1 MGALDA
7 HVAFT
12 CRLVAMDTHEMLKRL
27 RRAVRDRD
35 RAEKE
40 IEELVPLARD
50 AGVTWEELHETSGLP
65 LSTLRSIH
73 YRAVRETDPDRLPP
87 SLQTRI
93 QAEPTPRT
101 YEDGSVGLTQ
111 LADRLDISRQTL
123 TRRLEK
129 GQYGERGTTWY
140 REPGARGAI
149 RILPEGV
156 ERATGAD
163 R

>member
-1 MGALDA
+1 
-7 HVAFT
+7 
-12 CRLVAMDTHEMLKRL
+12 MDTTEMLTRL

-40 IEELVPLARD
+40 IEELVPMARD
-50 AGVTWEELHETSGLP
+50 AGVTWEELHRESGLP

-87 SLQTRI
+87 SLQTRVR
-93 QAEPTPRT
+93 AEPTPRT
-101 YEDGSVGLTQ
+101 YEDGSVGVTE
-111 LADRLDISRQTL
+111 LADRLGVSRQTL

-129 GQYGERGTTWY
+129 GQYGDRDVTWY

-156 ERATGAD
+156 EKATGSRD
-163 R
+163 

>member
-1 MGALDA
+1 
-7 HVAFT
+7 
-12 CRLVAMDTHEMLKRL
+12 MDTTEMLTRL

-73 YRAVRETDPDRLPP
+73 YRAMRVKDPQSLPP
-87 SLQTRI
+87 SLQARM
-93 QAEPTPRT
+93 QAEPAPRT
-101 YEDGSVGLTQ
+101 YEDGSVGVTE
-111 LADRLDISRQTL
+111 LAGRLGVSRQTL
-123 TRRLEK
+123 TRHLEN
-129 GQYGERGTTWY
+129 GLYGEKGTTWY

-156 ERATGAD
+156 EKATGSGD
-163 R
+163 

>member
-1 MGALDA
+1 MNTD
-7 HVAFT
+7 
-12 CRLVAMDTHEMLKRL
+12 DMLRRL

-35 RAEKE
+35 RAEQE

-50 AGVTWEELHETSGLP
+50 AGVTWEELHEASGLP
-65 LSTLRSIH
+65 LSTLRSVH
-73 YRAVRETDPDRLPP
+73 YRAMRERDPKALPP
-87 SLQTRI
+87 SLQTRM

-101 YEDGSVGLTQ
+101 YKDGSVGLTQ
-111 LADRLDISRQTL
+111 LADRLGVSRQTL
-123 TRRLEK
+123 TRRLER
-129 GQYGERGTTWY
+129 GQYGDRGVTWY

-156 ERATGAD
+156 EKATGGN